1 MFVPRTSF
9 FFCSLLPL
17 TPPASCPHPLH
28 VARRLHD
35 AHPPCVL
42 HGPRPLK
49 TRRETPAEH
58 SARSVRIST
67 ASPSG
72 AWSPGLRS
80 PTDHGHF
87 GPGSARHSAR
97 SAGLPNTG
105 RSLSDCVF
113 NYTSDDAISDLAMEN
128 ERLLE
133 MSSDCDLGS
142 SFDEFVF
149 SDHEKK
155 LVGGGVGGAP
165 KRHRARV
172 RGVSPLAAAPGESPQ
187 EGGRQ
192 RGARRVPDAELAER
206 ASPAVDNSFASS
218 HDEEEDFVPFSRERQ
233 GATVEGDLASRARKR
248 PGDISENSF
257 DEADTA
263 SAPKARNS
271 GVTPVSSSLLPRR
284 DSEGFDYEAT
294 APEAGKTTDPSEER
308 EPKRVTPFA
317 YLSSGC
323 ESPVSDRDDY
333 SADTSVTPRTPSER
347 TPAASSQ
354 KQQNRPAVS
363 SGSARSFLSGHH
375 RCESSPVDAAP
386 VSQSGH
392 QRSASSPAQTWAGR
406 HQDISTRMSELQKQ
420 LQGRR
425 ADPSQSPMRRMH
437 SQGDLSPSSSIR
449 SRSKINDLIGQ
460 LSDRLKKRDGSHDA
474 DDARD
479 SQESFSAYQS
489 QRERNPQ
496 HDEESFS
503 LYRCQSE
510 PLVASMATDKL
521 AESPRVPPSHGDI
534 RHQDSDSL
542 MEEDEESFTEDG
554 DTNDAPVAE
563 HDSIY
568 LEECSSDTGRKKT
581 ASAQVFI

>member
-1 MFVPRTSF
+1 M
-9 FFCSLLPL
+9 
-17 TPPASCPHPLH
+17 
-28 VARRLHD
+28 
-35 AHPPCVL
+35 

-72 AWSPGLRS
+72 IRSPGLRS

-87 GPGSARHSAR
+87 GQGSARHSAR
-97 SAGLPNTG
+97 STGLPSTG
-105 RSLSDCVF
+105 RSLSDCIF

-155 LVGGGVGGAP
+155 LVGGGVGGAAAAAAAP

-187 EGGRQ
+187 EGERQ
-192 RGARRVPDAELAER
+192 QGARRVPDAESAER

-257 DEADTA
+257 DEADTG

-284 DSEGFDYEAT
+284 DSEGFDCEAT
-294 APEAGKTTDPSEER
+294 APDAGKTSDRSEER
-308 EPKRVTPFA
+308 KPKRVTPFA

-333 SADTSVTPRTPSER
+333 SADTSVTPRTPTER

-363 SGSARSFLSGHH
+363 SGNARSFLPGHQ
-375 RCESSPVDAAP
+375 RCVSSPVDAAP
-386 VSQSGH
+386 VSQPGH

-425 ADPSQSPMRRMH
+425 ADPSQSPMRRMR

-460 LSDRLKKRDGSHDA
+460 LSDRLKKRDGSHGA
-474 DDARD
+474 DNADD

-489 QRERNPQ
+489 QRERDPQ

-542 MEEDEESFTEDG
+542 MEEDEESITEDC
-554 DTNDAPVAE
+554 DTNDVPVAE